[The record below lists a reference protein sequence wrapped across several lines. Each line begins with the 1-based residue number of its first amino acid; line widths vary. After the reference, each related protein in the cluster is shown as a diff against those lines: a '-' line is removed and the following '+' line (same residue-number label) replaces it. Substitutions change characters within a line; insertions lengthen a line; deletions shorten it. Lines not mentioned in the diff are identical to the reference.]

1 VRLFP
6 YAVSRSKLERA
17 VRDLRVPVQIT
28 NRLEDADLVLTL
40 KAHERRG
47 VQRLR
52 DAAERGTPVHIVK
65 SNTVNQ
71 LENFLRTLFGIGGR
85 HNVEEDALREAEQA
99 IDQVLEEGRPSELQP
114 RRNYLRRLQHELAE
128 HHGLQSE
135 SKGDGPYRRVVLYP
149 PRH

>member
-1 VRLFP
+1 M
-6 YAVSRSKLERA
+6 
-17 VRDLRVPVQIT
+17 
-28 NRLEDADLVLTL
+28 
-40 KAHERRG
+40 
-47 VQRLR
+47 
-52 DAAERGTPVHIVK
+52 HIVK

-71 LENFLRTLFGIGGR
+71 LENFLRALFGISGR
-85 HNVEEDALREAEQA
+85 HDVEEDALREAEEA
-99 IDQVLEEGRPSELQP
+99 IEQVLEEGRPSELQP